1 MKNKIA
7 FLTICSLL
15 LSGCMTLMKT
25 KQEIKHAEYKNE
37 NVQLNGNYQSLLKCW
52 DDNSSKLTIDWVN
65 QTSTQI
71 YQDIGLAEIY
81 GGGAGGRYAAL
92 VELKK
97 ISPNKTTM
105 NAYGTGWLG
114 QKYVP
119 EWVDVLQTCSTK

>member
-1 MKNKIA
+1 MKYKLALAI
-7 FLTICSLL
+7 ICCLQ
-15 LSGCMTLMKT
+15 LSGCITLMKT
-25 KQEIKHAEYKNE
+25 KQEIKGAEYKNE
-37 NVQLNGNYQSLLKCW
+37 NVQLNGNYQALLKCW

-92 VELKK
+92 VELRR
-97 ISPNKTTM
+97 SGPNKTTM

-119 EWVDVLQTCSTK
+119 EWVEVLKECSSR